1 MCKVITSLLN
11 FVGIKSMSIT
21 NLNISYKRRILTV
34 TFSNGF
40 SSEFHPDI
48 LFEDKFKTSN
58 FLKQRNALEGMD

>member
-1 MCKVITSLLN
+1 MYERGKEVSLMICIRLLLS
-11 FVGIKSMSIT
+11 K
-21 NLNISYKRRILTV
+21 KRILTV

-58 FLKQRNALEGMD
+58 FLKQRNAFEGMD